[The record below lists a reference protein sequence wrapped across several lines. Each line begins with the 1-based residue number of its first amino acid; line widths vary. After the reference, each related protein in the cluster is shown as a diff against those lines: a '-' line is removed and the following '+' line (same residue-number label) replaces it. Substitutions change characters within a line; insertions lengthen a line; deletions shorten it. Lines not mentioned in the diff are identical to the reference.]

1 MKLKPLILV
10 IGATGAQGGSVAR
23 HLLNSGRFAV
33 RALTRNPGSPKAKA
47 LEQAGAE
54 IVAGDLDN
62 KESLL
67 QALRGCDGVYGVTNF
82 WEHFTKEY
90 EQGIN
95 LVDAVVESGVR
106 QFVFSTLPHVY
117 GITNGTLSVPHFD
130 IKAKLEAYA
139 RSKKWDTTFVH
150 LAFYY
155 QNFLSFFP
163 PQKGADGSYFI
174 SFPQGDAPLAAIS
187 ANDIGGIVLPVF
199 DNPQAFAGKTIAAAG
214 DFLTGAGYANI
225 ISNVTG
231 KKITYQHVS
240 RKDYARQA
248 FPGAEELAAMFE
260 YYRMYKPYGTEAVAE
275 SRKLYPGLE
284 SFEQQLSQ
292 NKEAMLAVL

>member
-1 MKLKPLILV
+1 MKLKPKILV

-23 HLLNSGRFAV
+23 HLLNNGGFAV
-33 RALTRNPGSPKAKA
+33 RAFTRNTGSPKAKA
-47 LEQAGAE
+47 LEEAGAE
-54 IVAGDLDN
+54 LAAGDLNIKD
-62 KESLL
+62 SLL
-67 QALRGCDGVYGVTNF
+67 RALQGCDGVYGVTNF
-82 WEHFTKEY
+82 WEHFSKEY

-95 LVDAVVESGVR
+95 LVDAVVESGVP
-106 QFVFSTLPHVY
+106 QFVFSTLPHIY

-139 RSKKWDTTFVH
+139 RSKKGDTTFLH

-163 PQKGADGSYFI
+163 PQKGVDGSYFI

-187 ANDIGGIVLPVF
+187 ANDTGGIVLPVF
-199 DNPQAFAGKTIAAAG
+199 QHPQAFAGKTISAAG
-214 DFLTGAGYANI
+214 DFLTGAGYANVM
-225 ISNVTG
+225 SKVTG

-240 RKDYARQA
+240 RREYARLD

-260 YYRMYKPYGTEAVAE
+260 YYRVYKPYGTEAVSK

-284 SFEQQLSQ
+284 SFEQQLTE
-292 NKEAMLAVL
+292 NKEALLAIL